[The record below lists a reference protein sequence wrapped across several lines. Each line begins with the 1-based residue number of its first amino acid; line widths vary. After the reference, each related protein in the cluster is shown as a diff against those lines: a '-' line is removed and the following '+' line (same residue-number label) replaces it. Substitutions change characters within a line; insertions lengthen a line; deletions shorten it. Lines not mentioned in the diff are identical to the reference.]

1 MDLWSRLEELRRC
14 WNVLDHP
21 YYERWSAG
29 SLTRD
34 DIALY
39 AGEYRHAVV
48 ALAKASASA
57 AAAAADPAERAL
69 LEAHAAEEAAH
80 IELWDAFAGAVGADL
95 DRPPAWE
102 TELCARQWAGYR
114 RSLAGHL
121 AALYAIESAQPAISA
136 IKAAGLRMH
145 YGFETG
151 PATAY
156 FDVHTE
162 RDLVHAA
169 EGRAL
174 LERHVPAEDAEG
186 LAAEAGRVL
195 RSNWT
200 LLDGVER
207 LLTATPA

>member
-1 MDLWSRLEELRRC
+1 MDLWNRLEELRRC

-21 YYERWSAG
+21 FYERWSAG
-29 SLTRD
+29 SLTRPEL
-34 DIALY
+34 ALY

-48 ALAKASASA
+48 ALAKASAA
-57 AAAAADPAERAL
+57 AAAASTDPTERSQ

-80 IELWDAFAGAVGADL
+80 VELWDAFAGAVGADL
-95 DRPPAWE
+95 DRAPAWE
-102 TELCARQWAGYR
+102 TELCARHWAGYR

-145 YGFETG
+145 YGFESG

-156 FDVHTE
+156 FDIHTE
-162 RDLVHAA
+162 RDVVHAA

-174 LERHVPAEDAEG
+174 LERHAAGEDPHS

-207 LLTATPA
+207 QLDARPT

>member
-1 MDLWSRLEELRRC
+1 MDLWNRIQEQHRC

-21 YYERWSAG
+21 FYERWSAG
-29 SLTRD
+29 SLSHAD
-34 DIALY
+34 LAVY
-39 AGEYRHAVV
+39 ASEYRHAVV
-48 ALAKASASA
+48 ALADASADA
-57 AAAAADPAERAL
+57 AAAATDPAERAQ
-69 LEAHAAEEAAH
+69 LEAHATEEVEH
-80 IELWDAFAGAVGADL
+80 IELWDGFAAAVGADL
-95 DRPPAWE
+95 DRAPAWE
-102 TELCARQWAGYR
+102 TELCARQWIGYR
-114 RSLAGHL
+114 RSLAGQL

-136 IKAAGLRMH
+136 TKAAGLRMH

-162 RDLVHAA
+162 RDLEHAA
-169 EGRAL
+169 EARAL
-174 LERHVPAEDAEG
+174 LERHAPGEDPEG